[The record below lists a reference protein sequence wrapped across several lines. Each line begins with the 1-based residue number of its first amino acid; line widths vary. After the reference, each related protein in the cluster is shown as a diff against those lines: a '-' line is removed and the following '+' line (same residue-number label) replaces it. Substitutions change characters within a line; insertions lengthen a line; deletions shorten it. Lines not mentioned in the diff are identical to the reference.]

1 MISIV
6 GLGVE
11 CGDWYERAA
20 AEIAS
25 GKRVLVKTER
35 IAAAEVVRAMCA
47 QCEFL
52 DYIYE
57 KSRSFD
63 SLHKN
68 LAAAVAA
75 AAKEGDVVY
84 CIPGCVAEDISAQ
97 ILLKRYRNARV
108 LDGISKSEHAFLAAG
123 VLNCNRVAVSAY
135 DLERYRRAVLPLAV
149 YDLDCDLVAGDVKL
163 KLCDMLGDETPCF
176 LVARGQV
183 KKIKLYEAD
192 RQKEYD
198 ETTVLVID
206 EIPLLQK
213 TRFDFCDLVDILR
226 RLRAPDGC
234 PWDRAQ
240 THESIR
246 QNMVEE
252 AYELVDAID
261 CKDDE
266 KITEEA
272 GDVLMQAA
280 FHAELGEDRGAFTCN
295 DVTSGVCKK
304 LIFRHS
310 HIFGGDSAAN
320 ADDAL
325 TVWERNKRTEKNQ
338 KTTGDSVADVPK
350 VFPALMRAQ
359 KVGKRAAKAGYDFKD
374 VYEAAQKIGE
384 ELYELMDAVRDEE
397 KEHIAEETGDLL
409 FAVVNVGR
417 LVGVDCETSLKEST
431 EKFVRRFLKTE
442 ALILADGKQMQT
454 LSPDELWRYYERAK
468 EELYDDQT
476 R

>member
-1 MISIV
+1 M
-6 GLGVE
+6 
-11 CGDWYERAA
+11 
-20 AEIAS
+20 
-25 GKRVLVKTER
+25 
-35 IAAAEVVRAMCA
+35 
-47 QCEFL
+47 
-52 DYIYE
+52 
-57 KSRSFD
+57 
-63 SLHKN
+63 
-68 LAAAVAA
+68 
-75 AAKEGDVVY
+75 
-84 CIPGCVAEDISAQ
+84 
-97 ILLKRYRNARV
+97 
-108 LDGISKSEHAFLAAG
+108 
-123 VLNCNRVAVSAY
+123 
-135 DLERYRRAVLPLAV
+135 
-149 YDLDCDLVAGDVKL
+149 
-163 KLCDMLGDETPCF
+163 
-176 LVARGQV
+176 
-183 KKIKLYEAD
+183 
-192 RQKEYD
+192 
-198 ETTVLVID
+198 ID